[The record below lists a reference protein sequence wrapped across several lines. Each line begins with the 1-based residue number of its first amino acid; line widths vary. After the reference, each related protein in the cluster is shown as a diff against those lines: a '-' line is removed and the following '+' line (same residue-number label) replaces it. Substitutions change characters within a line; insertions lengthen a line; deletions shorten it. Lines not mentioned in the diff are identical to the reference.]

1 MDALL
6 NVSYT
11 ETNLSDNVQQDYAE
25 GEAVETGG
33 SYHLKSALRTHD
45 DYRKNYRCRQ
55 DLTILMEYKTGH
67 IAYNPCKLLPLLW
80 SHIIVGIGTMFNSNA
95 YEEIK
100 DHYRDED
107 MLSELLHLTEEELP
121 LVMSQEDASLIN
133 EEATRIVDESWRL
146 DTFLGRLN
154 GVRWFLTHLI
164 INHNRGESGIE
175 DGLCYREGMGVF
187 TYYLGDTFSIT
198 TSKMWANVD
207 INGDKCIIHMDH
219 IVNVLD
225 KLTERYN
232 SIIYNRMCRST
243 SMSTIYPPDNMLQR
257 VIAIGD
263 GLIMSEGNEAYRG
276 LACFEA
282 LCVGEIIN
290 KGDSGVWDVNKFLR
304 TMKHEVGQLGA
315 QFDHWCTTLCKILAD
330 MNTQQISCLHGL
342 YRIWGHPVVDLEK
355 GLEKLR
361 SVALVEKCIPRAF
374 SVNTSNMFKE
384 TFFMNYYKKHKFYPP
399 YTWVGPSGSHYLQQ
413 NLILEKEIDRH
424 NIRYHIEDWQ
434 NVQCEKTFEIPA
446 TYSLASCIKDRAISP
461 TRSELSRMV
470 QSNRS
475 VMNQEAR
482 RGVLK
487 WLNSSMVPVREF
499 LQDINDNSLHI
510 DDCIIGLYPKER
522 ELKLEARYFALMSF
536 RMRLYF
542 TITEHLANDHL
553 LEYFPM
559 VTMSDSMLELQKKL
573 DALSRKQ
580 TSSKR
585 GVIHYVVNIDFR
597 KWNQQMREEMTID
610 LFNDTDRLF
619 GFNNLVGRTHE
630 IFRRS
635 YIYLSSGEYVPSLNG
650 RGGLRTEAPYS
661 WTKDPSGKEGLRQKY
676 WTIMTA
682 CDLMVVARKFNMKI
696 DLVGGGDNQVLIV
709 EVSTDRINHDGTMSD
724 EGKAECQE
732 KMNSFMTS
740 LSEYMESKGLPL
752 KVEETWISPD
762 LLMFFKM
769 MYFRHVTLISPLK
782 QASRVFP
789 LSNDQVMTIGNMAST
804 ISSAVTVL
812 SSKDMQI
819 GPAIMLGR
827 MSVGDLSVMVCNN
840 HPLSVDKR
848 MWSEK
853 VSICRGGAR
862 RTISVPPHRRTPTR
876 IFQSLT
882 LHHKV
887 LGGSAIIS
895 PLGMLMRGFP
905 DPLCEHLTWMSML
918 TRPRPEYKVFSC
930 MSMNNKTPWS
940 HLLEDPVSVN
950 HDAPIHG
957 LAVLRR
963 EAENALASA
972 SKYTNKDFLELAHT
986 CNKQMVEGLADA
998 LCSGDNIDIRILHDI
1013 MGANL
1018 GGYFNSIA
1026 SKVNKASTVLRMN
1039 KTSKVIETITGQEK
1053 VCMSYYVSYGMVD
1066 HDLAPMSCPTA
1077 TARRYRTI
1085 SWGKNI
1091 MGITTPHPAAFL
1103 SYTTGPHECDHNYVQ
1118 TKTMS
1123 AGVVDPLS
1131 RGPFHVYQGSY
1142 TKEKFKPTEMAAAY
1156 GEEDLLSRAIHLM
1169 KLINWRYS
1177 QDSSMARVIRGLLGS
1192 LTDADP
1198 SMFYGMMEWI
1208 SGDAE
1213 HRYQD
1218 MATKHGGVPNIAY
1231 SILSYVRANTST
1243 FRRHSRGGKN
1253 ETIHFQAV
1261 IIYTSMMSLFKHY
1274 GGIGHWHE
1282 TCDKCI
1288 SRTTVDP
1295 DFQFK
1300 RRVAFPMLPGNMF
1313 AYVPSEMIKFHYHDL
1328 RRIKAQEMADERIIS
1343 LSCMNDGDRA
1353 VAACSLLSGVIAASQ
1368 SKDRSSDT
1376 VSSITM
1382 WSSIIHAKDLIP
1394 MVCLR
1399 LSVDHLMKR
1408 KEWVWP
1414 KPHVPQKVAMLL
1426 EPFIMSPSGRCWLS
1440 SMGLDISELGVGQI
1454 GVLRDIIH
1462 NVVDGRIIPRVI
1474 PNRVSPLWTND
1485 VICAKIFENTHIVQC
1500 DDCLNRGSTLVRT
1513 EICNDMRMEYL
1524 FKICSITLPVFK
1536 GDMTQIEMPL
1546 PITPLYDWESSPVQV
1561 YNVLSDGTDYIP
1573 FPKDGPIT
1581 RSIPLGA
1588 SGVSSML
1595 DILHETKGTILV
1607 STDAVSLMIWRKMYG
1622 KRVIKIYND
1631 SHKGLDS
1638 VCEMNAMTEEVSDR
1652 YLDDEH
1658 TNERP
1663 DVICCSAYPEPAGWC
1678 VVTSRDE
1685 LNSLHEKAKHMT
1697 PVSVMVSSLRCP
1709 TRVVCAIRLDSG
1721 DEGGWGN
1728 LQSLYRSLEARCQP
1742 HVSQVK
1748 KPSVKTKLISQ
1759 LVSLFQACDGSFQGC
1774 LDSLIIS
1781 MRSMVH
1787 KREVYSRRGRDA
1799 MYMLIILE
1807 LVRHNGGVSK
1817 AFNLG
1822 RIKYVNRPRMIRAS
1836 LTNSNN
1842 RKAASD
1848 VRDAKEVFK
1857 RAGVDT
1863 VICNDNYVRVIL

>member
-1 MDALL
+1 MESLL
-6 NVSYT
+6 NTSYT
-11 ETNLSDNVQQDYAE
+11 ETNLSDNIQHDHAE

-45 DYRKNYRCRQ
+45 DYKKNHGCRQ
-55 DLTILMEYKTGH
+55 DLAVLLEYKSGH
-67 IAYNPCKLLPLLW
+67 PVSNPCKLLPLLW
-80 SHIIVGIGTMFNSNA
+80 SFIVTGAASMFDSNVHNELTEH
-95 YEEIK
+95 YK
-100 DHYRDED
+100 DDD
-107 MLSELLHLTEEELP
+107 MLAEMLHLTEEELP
-121 LVMSQEDASLIN
+121 LVMNQQDATLIN
-133 EEATRIVDESWRL
+133 DEVTRIIDESWRVE
-146 DTFLGRLN
+146 TFLGRLN
-154 GVRWFLTHLI
+154 FLRWFLTHLV
-164 INHNRGESGIE
+164 INHNRGENGIE
-175 DGLCYREGMGVF
+175 DGLCYKEGMGVY
-187 TYYLGDTFSIT
+187 TYYLGTSLSIT
-198 TSKMWANVD
+198 TSKMWANID
-207 INGDKCIIHMDH
+207 INGDKSIIHMSH
-219 IVNVLD
+219 IVNALD

-243 SMSTIYPPDNMLQR
+243 SMSSIYPSDSTLQS
-257 VIAIGD
+257 VISLGD
-263 GLIMSEGNEAYRG
+263 SLLLAEGNEAYRG
-276 LACFEA
+276 LASFEA

-290 KGDSGVWDVNKFLR
+290 KGDKGVWDVNKFLR
-304 TMKHEVGQLGA
+304 TMKQEVGQLGA
-315 QFDHWCTTLCKILAD
+315 QFDHWCTSLCRILD
-330 MNTQQISCLHGL
+330 GLNVQQISCLHGL

-361 SVALVEKCIPRAF
+361 SVALVEKCIPRSF
-374 SVNTSNMFKE
+374 SINTSNMFKE

-399 YTWVGPSGSHYLQQ
+399 YTWIGPPGSHYLQQ
-413 NLILEKEIDRH
+413 NLLLEKEIDRH

-434 NVQCEKTFEIPA
+434 SVQCEKTFEIPA

-461 TRSELSRMV
+461 TRSELERMV
-470 QSNRS
+470 QSSRS
-475 VMNQEAR
+475 VMNQDAR

-487 WLNSSMVPVREF
+487 WLNSSMIPVRDF
-499 LQDINDNSLHI
+499 LQNINDNSLNF

-536 RMRLYF
+536 KMRLYF

-585 GVIHYVVNIDFR
+585 GVVHYVVNIDFR
-597 KWNQQMREEMTID
+597 KWNQQMREEMTVD
-610 LFNDTDRLF
+610 LFHDTDRLF
-619 GFNNLVGRTHE
+619 GFTNLVGRTHE
-630 IFRRS
+630 IFKRS
-635 YIYLSSGEYVPSLNG
+635 YIYLSSGEYVPTLNS
-650 RGGLRTEAPYS
+650 RGKLKTEAPYS
-661 WTKDPSGKEGLRQKY
+661 WTNDPSGKEGLRQKY

-709 EVSTDRINHDGTMSD
+709 EVSSDRLDHDGTMSQ

-732 KMNSFMTS
+732 KMNSFMQS
-740 LSEYMESKGLPL
+740 LSEYMEAKGLPL
-752 KVEETWISPD
+752 KMEETWISPD

-812 SSKDMQI
+812 SSKDMQV

-827 MSVGDLSVMVCNN
+827 LTVGDLSVMVCNN
-840 HPLSVDKR
+840 HPLSLDKR

-853 VSICRGGAR
+853 VPICRGGVR
-862 RTISVPPHRRTPTR
+862 RIINVPPHRRVPKK
-876 IFQSLT
+876 IFLSLT

-905 DPLCEHLTWMSML
+905 DPLCEHLTWMSMII
-918 TRPRPEYKVFSC
+918 RSRPEYRVFAC
-930 MSMNNKTPWS
+930 MSLNNKSPWS

-972 SKYTNKDFLELAHT
+972 RKYTNKDFLELAHT
-986 CNKQMVEGLADA
+986 CNKQMMEGLADA
-998 LCSGDNIDIRILHDI
+998 LCSGDNIDIRVLHDI

-1053 VCMSYYVSYGMVD
+1053 VCMSYYASYGMID
-1066 HDLAPMSCPTA
+1066 HDLTPSACPTV
-1077 TARRYRTI
+1077 TARRYRAL

-1103 SYTTGPHECDHNYVQ
+1103 EYVSGPHDCDHNYVQ
-1118 TKTMS
+1118 TKTLS
-1123 AGVVDPLS
+1123 SGEVDPQV
-1131 RGPFHVYQGSY
+1131 RGPFMVYQGSY

-1177 QDSSMARVIRGLLGS
+1177 PDSSMAKIIRGLLGS

-1198 SMFYGMMEWI
+1198 SLFYGMMEWI

-1243 FRRHSRGGKN
+1243 FRKHSRGGKN

-1261 IIYTSMMSLFKHY
+1261 LIYTSMMSLFKHY

-1282 TCDKCI
+1282 KCSKCI
-1288 SRTTVDP
+1288 TRTTADP

-1300 RRVAFPMLPGNMF
+1300 KRVSFPMLPGNMF

-1328 RRIKAQEMADERIIS
+1328 RRIRAQEMADDRIVS
-1343 LSCMNDGDRA
+1343 LTAMSAREKA
-1353 VAACSLLSGVIAASQ
+1353 TAACSLLSAVIAASQ
-1368 SKDRSSDT
+1368 SKDRSNDT

-1382 WSSIIHAKDLIP
+1382 WSSVIHVKDLVP

-1414 KPHVPQKVAMLL
+1414 KPHIPQKVAMLL
-1426 EPFIMSPSGRCWLS
+1426 EPFIMSPSGRDWITA
-1440 SMGLDISELGVGQI
+1440 MGLDTSEMGLGQI
-1454 GVLRDIIH
+1454 GIIRDIIS
-1462 NVVDGRIIPRVI
+1462 NVVDGRVIPKVM

-1485 VICAKIFENTHIVQC
+1485 VICAKIFENNHIVGC
-1500 DDCLNRGSTLVRT
+1500 EECLNKGSTLART
-1513 EICNDMRMEYL
+1513 EICNDMRIEYL
-1524 FKICSITLPVFK
+1524 FKICSVTLPVFK
-1536 GDMTQIEMPL
+1536 GDLTQMDI
-1546 PITPLYDWESSPVQV
+1546 PISVVPHYDWESSPVQV
-1561 YNVLSDGTDYIP
+1561 YSVIADSTEYVP

-1588 SGVSSML
+1588 SGVSSIM
-1595 DILHETKGTILV
+1595 DILHETRGTILV
-1607 STDAVSLMIWRKMYG
+1607 STDAVSLMIWRRMYG
-1622 KRVIKIYND
+1622 RRTVKIYND
-1631 SHKGLDS
+1631 SNKSLDS
-1638 VCEMNAMTEEVSDR
+1638 VCEMNSMSEEMSDK
-1652 YLDDEH
+1652 YMDDEH
-1658 TNERP
+1658 TNEVA
-1663 DVICCSAYPEPAGWC
+1663 DVIYCNTYPNPSGWC
-1678 VVTSRDE
+1678 IVTSRDE
-1685 LNSLHEKAKHMT
+1685 VNALYERARGMT
-1697 PVSVMVSSLRCP
+1697 PVSVMVSSLRNP
-1709 TRVVCAIRLDSG
+1709 TRVICAVKIDQG
-1721 DEGGWGN
+1721 DDGGWGN
-1728 LQSLYRSLEARCQP
+1728 FQSLYRSLEARCQP

-1748 KPSVKTKLISQ
+1748 KPSVTTKLISQ

-1774 LDSLIIS
+1774 LDHLIIHV
-1781 MRSMVH
+1781 RTMVH
-1787 KREVYSRRGRDA
+1787 KREIYSRKGRDA

-1822 RIKYVNRPRMIRAS
+1822 RIKYVNRPRMIKAS
-1836 LTNSNN
+1836 LLSNNN

-1848 VRDAKEVFK
+1848 VRDAREVFK
-1857 RAGVDT
+1857 RANISMVL
-1863 VICNDNYVRVIL
+1863 CNDNDVRIIL